1 MVIGKNGLTEN
12 LIKDL
17 KTALEREELV
27 KIKLPGK
34 REDRITLANQVQK
47 TAACHQIGLIG
58 SMAIFYKQPANHQ
71 KPHINLP

>member
-12 LIKDL
+12 IIKDL
-17 KTALEREELV
+17 KTALEREELI

-47 TAACHQIGLIG
+47 AAACHQIGLIG
-58 SMAIFYKQPANHQ
+58 SMAIFYKHPP
-71 KPHINLP
+71 KPKKQLINLP

>member
-47 TAACHQIGLIG
+47 AAACHHISLLGK
-58 SMAIFYKQPANHQ
+58 MAIFYKPPPNQQ